1 MQMIRLPIGRSPVV
15 CKFRIDQPAR
25 KRQSWQEN
33 VMSSAT
39 RPEVGDWYEN
49 QDTDE
54 LFQVVSLDAAS
65 GAVQIQTF
73 DGEVDSIE
81 EEDWE
86 QLRLVAAAAPEDWT
100 GALGDVDPDDVTED
114 DSASDR
120 AGSVKDAAD

>member
-1 MQMIRLPIGRSPVV
+1 MNSL
-15 CKFRIDQPAR
+15 
-25 KRQSWQEN
+25 
-33 VMSSAT
+33 T

-49 QDTDE
+49 EDTDE
-54 LFQVVSLDAAS
+54 VFQVVSLDAAS

-100 GALGDVDPDDVTED
+100 GALGDVEPDDVTED
-114 DSASDR
+114 DSPSDR
-120 AGSVKDAAD
+120 AGLLQDSKD

>member
-1 MQMIRLPIGRSPVV
+1 M
-15 CKFRIDQPAR
+15 
-25 KRQSWQEN
+25 N
-33 VMSSAT
+33 SAAK
-39 RPEVGDWYEN
+39 PEVGDWYEN

-65 GAVQIQTF
+65 GAVQIQSF

-114 DSASDR
+114 DSPSDR
-120 AGSVKDAAD
+120 VGSLKDAAD